1 MDPILGQIILWPLN
15 WVPEGWL
22 ACNGQEL
29 PIQPNAA
36 LYSLLGTTY
45 GGNGSTTFKL
55 PDLRNR
61 VPLGVNTG
69 PEVGQTGG
77 SSTKTVTLPLPAHT
91 HTLGAAA
98 KVTSD
103 LRVANTGSAQ
113 GTAASAGA
121 YLVSSPSSTM
131 TSAAI
136 YQSAAPATNTVVSL
150 AAGTVTSAA
159 SGTTDA
165 AGTPGGT
172 VTMDVMN
179 PYMKMQYIIA
189 TVGIYPSRP

>member
-29 PIQPNAA
+29 PIQSNAA

-45 GGNGSTTFKL
+45 GGNGSTTFRL

-61 VPLGVNTG
+61 VPVGVNTG

-77 SSTKTVTLPLPAHT
+77 SSTKTVTVPLPPHT
-91 HTLGAAA
+91 HTLSTAA

-103 LRVANTGSAQ
+103 LHDSS
-113 GTAASAGA
+113 SAGP
-121 YLVSSPSSTM
+121 YL
-131 TSAAI
+131 
-136 YQSAAPATNTVVSL
+136 
-150 AAGTVTSAA
+150 VTSAV
-159 SGTTDA
+159 SGAANT
-165 AGTPGGT
+165 AGTGAT
-172 VTMDVMN
+172 VAVDVTN
-179 PYMKMQYIIA
+179 PYLKMQYIIA
-189 TVGIYPSRP
+189 TVGVYPMRP